1 MTTTWTAPG
10 PCLPVR
16 GRTAS
21 RSPSPS
27 SSWST
32 WRNTSWGS
40 TRAASTTSWRSSTAQ
55 LASVGGVVRRLQIQS
70 PPRTG
75 LRSVSRRTS
84 TQWIPDSSSPTS
96 TVKQVESRDIRTTFG
111 MGNTLQHGGIH
122 DAVKEQANQQG
133 DGPDKAKRYPLY
145 DLVDLKGGGELVK
158 LTRESLFSAEKSRKL
173 NQTIREKVGPFL
185 YNEGA
190 GKKVPIKQLI
200 MARNRDRMRTRPQE
214 DKKKKTGGFG
224 LGHKSNSVSALMD
237 PVHNEQDGQWR
248 DVCWDLEKRGSVGE
262 TILHLCFLNGTQVH
276 NELAKRLVDAFP
288 KLVNDIYVSEE
299 YYGEAPLHMAIVS
312 EDQDMVKYFVDH
324 GASVTERC
332 CGNFFCPEDQKG
344 TREDS
349 LEHEWVK
356 VSMETNYEGY
366 TYWGEYPLSFAA
378 CLEQKEMF
386 NLLRKAGANP
396 NLADN
401 NGNTV
406 LHHMVIQNK
415 PKMYNLALESGA
427 SPCVKNRQGLT
438 PLTLASKL
446 GRKKMFQHILETE
459 REVYWTYGEV
469 TCAAYNLTDLDTITP
484 TGEINKKSALS
495 LIIQGDQ
502 AKHVDMIDGLIYNLL
517 RAKWKTYARKRFYW
531 RFVAFFIY
539 LIFLTTAFFLR
550 PHVSLGTTTQTVNQT
565 DENGTIIII
574 NGTTTLVNQT
584 VYDPCYLQALVTPQD
599 KVRLAMEILTLLGAV
614 LVLLS
619 SAMEIYHQ
627 GIKTFL
633 LGLLTAPAKTLYV
646 ISCVFVMM
654 MIPGRAACAP
664 QYEDVVCILTICTT
678 TPYFLFFFR
687 GFKLVGP
694 FVVMIYKMLKGDIL
708 RFLIIYAVFV
718 MAFSQ
723 VMFVIFRAAR
733 STLTY
738 NQFADPL
745 ESIMGMIVMSFGE
758 FADMYETFDHIRHPF
773 LAKAVFMLY
782 MGLVTILL
790 INMLIAMMGN
800 TYQSIQETR
809 KEWLRQWAQIVLIME
824 QSLSSDQL
832 RKEQLKYSQPLSSQ
846 NKVDDTGI
854 TKTEQQRGFVERFHN
869 VEDEEELRIKREKLQ
884 KHMDVLFSK
893 RDGRW
898 LPRDKAGPVNKNV

>member
-1 MTTTWTAPG
+1 
-10 PCLPVR
+10 
-16 GRTAS
+16 
-21 RSPSPS
+21 
-27 SSWST
+27 
-32 WRNTSWGS
+32 
-40 TRAASTTSWRSSTAQ
+40 
-55 LASVGGVVRRLQIQS
+55 
-70 PPRTG
+70 
-75 LRSVSRRTS
+75 
-84 TQWIPDSSSPTS
+84 
-96 TVKQVESRDIRTTFG
+96 
-111 MGNTLQHGGIH
+111 MGNTLRHGGIH
-122 DAVKEQANQQG
+122 DAVKDQANQQG
-133 DGPDKAKRYPLY
+133 ESPDKAKRYPLY
-145 DLVDLKGGGELVK
+145 ELVDLKGGGELVK
-158 LTRESLFSAEKSRKL
+158 LTRESLFSAEKTRLL
-173 NQTIREKVGPFL
+173 NQTIRDKVGPFL

-190 GKKVPIKQLI
+190 GKKVPIRQLI

-214 DKKKKTGGFG
+214 DKKKTGGFG
-224 LGHKSNSVSALMD
+224 LGQKTNSVSALMD
-237 PVHNEQDGQWR
+237 PVDNEQDGQWR
-248 DVCWDLEKRGSVGE
+248 EVCWDLEKRGSVGE

-276 NELAKRLVDAFP
+276 NELAKKLVDVFP

-299 YYGEAPLHMAIVS
+299 YYGEAPLHMAIVG
-312 EDQDMVKYFVDH
+312 EDLEMVKYFVNH
-324 GASVTERC
+324 GAIVTERC

-344 TREDS
+344 TREDC
-349 LEHEWVK
+349 LDHEWVK
-356 VSMETNYEGY
+356 VSLETNYEGY

-415 PKMYNLALESGA
+415 PKMYNLALQSGA
-427 SPCVKNRQGLT
+427 SPCLKNRQGLT

-446 GRKKMFQHILETE
+446 GREKMFQHILETE

-495 LIIQGDQ
+495 LIIQGDKS
-502 AKHVDMIDGLIYNLL
+502 KHLDMIDGLIYNLL
-517 RAKWKTYARKRFYW
+517 KAKWKTYAKYSFYR
-531 RFVAFFIY
+531 RFVAFLIY
-539 LIFLTTAFFLR
+539 LIFLTAAFFLR
-550 PHVSLGTTTQTVNQT
+550 PRVSLGTTVQTVNQT
-565 DENGTIIII
+565 DGNGTMV
-574 NGTTTLVNQT
+574 LVNQS
-584 VYDPCYLQALVTPQD
+584 VYNPCYLQVLVTPQD
-599 KVRLAMEILTLLGAV
+599 KARLAMEILTLLGAM

-627 GIKTFL
+627 GVRTFL

-646 ISCVFVMM
+646 ISCVLVVM

-664 QYEDVVCILTICTT
+664 EYEDVVCILTICTT

-723 VMFVIFRAAR
+723 VMFVLFRAAR
-733 STLTY
+733 SSLTY
-738 NQFADPL
+738 NQFTDPV
-745 ESIMGMIVMSFGE
+745 ESMMGMIVMSFGE
-758 FADMYETFDHIRHPF
+758 FSDMYETFDHIRHPI
-773 LAKAVFMLY
+773 LAKAVFLAY
-782 MGLVTILL
+782 MSLVTILL

-800 TYQSIQETR
+800 TYTSIQETR

-832 RKEQLKYSQPLSSQ
+832 RKQQLKYSQPLSSQ
-846 NKVDDTGI
+846 NKAVDTS
-854 TKTEQQRGFVERFHN
+854 KTEQRRGFVERFHN
-869 VEDEEELRIKREKLQ
+869 VEDEEELRIKREKLR
-884 KHMDVLFSK
+884 KHMDALFSK

-898 LPRDKAGPVNKNV
+898 LPSDKAGPVNKNV

>member
-1 MTTTWTAPG
+1 
-10 PCLPVR
+10 
-16 GRTAS
+16 
-21 RSPSPS
+21 
-27 SSWST
+27 
-32 WRNTSWGS
+32 
-40 TRAASTTSWRSSTAQ
+40 
-55 LASVGGVVRRLQIQS
+55 
-70 PPRTG
+70 
-75 LRSVSRRTS
+75 
-84 TQWIPDSSSPTS
+84 
-96 TVKQVESRDIRTTFG
+96 
-111 MGNTLQHGGIH
+111 MGNTLHHGGIH
-122 DAVKEQANQQG
+122 DAVKDQANQQG
-133 DGPDKAKRYPLY
+133 ESADKAKRYPLY
-145 DLVDLKGGGELVK
+145 ELVDLKGGGELVK
-158 LTRESLFSAEKSRKL
+158 LTRESLFSDEKSRLL
-173 NQTIREKVGPFL
+173 NQTIRDKVGPFL

-214 DKKKKTGGFG
+214 DKKKTGGFG
-224 LGHKSNSVSALMD
+224 LGQKTNSVSALMD
-237 PVHNEQDGQWR
+237 PVSNEQVVPGTWRRKASQNGQWR
-248 DVCWDLEKRGSVGE
+248 EVCWDLEKRGSVGE

-276 NELAKRLVDAFP
+276 NELAKKLVYVFP

-299 YYGEAPLHMAIVS
+299 YYGEAPLHMAIVG
-312 EDQDMVKYFVDH
+312 EDLGMVRYFVNH
-324 GASVTERC
+324 GAIVTERC
-332 CGNFFCPEDQKG
+332 CGNFFTPEDQKG

-366 TYWGEYPLSFAA
+366 TYWGEYPLTFAA

-406 LHHMVIQNK
+406 LHHMVIQDK

-427 SPCVKNRQGLT
+427 SPCIKNRQGLT

-484 TGEINKKSALS
+484 TGEINKRSALS
-495 LIIQGDQ
+495 LIIQGDKS
-502 AKHVDMIDGLIYNLL
+502 KHLDMIDGLIYNLL
-517 RAKWKTYARKRFYW
+517 RAKWKTYARYSFYQ
-531 RFVAFFIY
+531 RFVAFLIY
-539 LIFLTTAFFLR
+539 LIFLTAAFFLR
-550 PHVSLGTTTQTVNQT
+550 PRVSLGTTVQTVNET
-565 DENGTIIII
+565 DENGTAV
-574 NGTTTLVNQT
+574 LVNQS
-584 VYDPCYLQALVTPQD
+584 VYDPCYLQVLVTPQD
-599 KVRLAMEILTLLGAV
+599 KARLAMEILTLVGAV
-614 LVLLS
+614 LVLMFA
-619 SAMEIYHQ
+619 AMEIYHQ
-627 GIKTFL
+627 GLRTFL
-633 LGLLTAPAKTLYV
+633 TGLLTAPAKTLYV
-646 ISCVFVMM
+646 ISCVFVVM

-664 QYEDVVCILTICTT
+664 EYEDVVCILTICTT

-718 MAFSQ
+718 LAFSQ

-733 STLTY
+733 SSLTY
-738 NQFADPL
+738 NQFTDPV

-758 FADMYETFDHIRHPF
+758 FGDMYETFDHIRHPF
-773 LAKAVFMLY
+773 LAKAVFVLY

-809 KEWLRQWAQIVLIME
+809 KEWLRQWAQIVLVME

-832 RKEQLKYSQPLSSQ
+832 KKQQLKYSQPLSSQ
-846 NKVDDTGI
+846 NKVDHTGI
-854 TKTEQQRGFVERFHN
+854 SDAEQRRGFVERFHN
-869 VEDEEELRIKREKLQ
+869 VEDEEELRVKKEKLQ
-884 KHMDVLFSK
+884 KHMDVLFNK

-898 LPRDKAGPVNKNV
+898 LPSDKAGPVNKNV